1 MAVIRALIVDDEPL
15 ARERV
20 RKLLESD
27 AEIEVIGE
35 CLNGKEAVKVIR
47 AKSPDLVF
55 LDVQMPELDGF
66 GVLRKLNGR
75 RLPVVIFVTAY
86 DQYALKA
93 FEVHALDY
101 LLKPFDRRRF
111 QKALQRAKNQ
121 IQKEKSGE
129 INERLV
135 NLLEELKTA
144 TRVEEQKKHLDRLVI
159 KASGRVFFLR
169 TDEVDWIESAGN
181 YLRLHVGKEAHLLRD
196 TMNALAAKLNPEKFV
211 RIHRS
216 RMVNI
221 DRTREI
227 QTWFNGE
234 YRLILQDGTKLN
246 SSRGYRDQ
254 IYGLLGKKR

>member
-1 MAVIRALIVDDEPL
+1 MAAIRTLIVDDEPL

-27 AEIEVIGE
+27 TEVEIIGE
-35 CLNGKEAVKVIR
+35 CLNGKEAVKAIR
-47 AKSPDLVF
+47 AEHPDLVF

-66 GVLRKLNGR
+66 GVLRKLSDVS
-75 RLPVVIFVTAY
+75 LPSIIFVTAY

-121 IQKEKSGE
+121 IQMEKSSK
-129 INERLV
+129 ISERLV
-135 NLLEELKTA
+135 DLLEELKA
-144 TRVEEQKKHLDRLVI
+144 GANVPNRQKHLDRLVI

-169 TDEVDWIESAGN
+169 TDEIDWIESAGN

-196 TMNALAAKLNPEKFV
+196 TMNALAARLDPQKFV

-216 RMVNI
+216 TMVNI

-234 YRLILQDGTKLN
+234 YRLILEDGTKLN

-254 IYGLLGKKR
+254 IYALLGKGP